1 MQRDTLKSPWFPQL
15 SQDSAQEALKVLCS
29 LQHQPLAFLAHGSF
43 PPLRTELY
51 HGQGVIRLPSRCPDS
66 PTRLGFG
73 FIQPSFS
80 HHIFHWLGPV
90 RLMPPF
96 HHKDIIPG
104 KYVHSTLVLQTATG
118 ITSSW
123 QDPSTYHGQCTS
135 CMACSSCSGV
145 LQFVRT
151 LLYF

>member
-1 MQRDTLKSPWFPQL
+1 MQRNALKSPWCPQL
-15 SQDSAQEALKVLCS
+15 SQDSAQEALQVLCS
-29 LQHQPLAFLAHGSF
+29 LRRQPLAFLAHGSF
-43 PPLRTELY
+43 PPLRTELC
-51 HGQGVIRLPSRCPDS
+51 HRQGVIRLPSRCPDS

-73 FIQPSFS
+73 SIQHSFS

-96 HHKDIIPG
+96 HQKDIIPS
-104 KYVHSTLVLQTATG
+104 KYVHSTLVLQTATS

-123 QDPSTYHGQCTS
+123 QDLSTYHGLCMS
-135 CMACSSCSGV
+135 CMACSRSSDV
-145 LQFVRT
+145 LLFART